1 MSTKDR
7 RKCNYLVGGW
17 RHKAGINLQRSCESL
32 MRVFIPRVMGSHG
45 RFKREGVMVRFA
57 FAVWRTDFR
66 RTEAVQRGL

>member
-1 MSTKDR
+1 M
-7 RKCNYLVGGW
+7 
-17 RHKAGINLQRSCESL
+17 